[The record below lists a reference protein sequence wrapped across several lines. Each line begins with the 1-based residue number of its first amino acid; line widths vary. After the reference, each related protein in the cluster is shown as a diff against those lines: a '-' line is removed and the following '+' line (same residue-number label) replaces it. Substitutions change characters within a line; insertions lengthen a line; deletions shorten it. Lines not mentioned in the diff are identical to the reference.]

1 MTFFISNRHALRL
14 VRSSLLRSGSA
25 CALTLRRRRGL
36 ALLEL
41 LAIGPVRAWL
51 RTCRPA
57 PALTAR
63 CAASASGGWGDLRA
77 PGGGAGTGS
86 SGLRSQSLRQLPG
99 LARSEERRVGK
110 ECRSRWA
117 PDH

>member
-41 LAIGPVRAWL
+41 LAIGPVRAAL

-63 CAASASGGWGDLRA
+63 CAASASGGWGDLPEPVA
-77 PGGGAGTGS
+77 GAGIGS
-86 SGLRSQSLRQLPG
+86 SGPRLRCLRQLQEWAGCGRGPESAG
-99 LARSEERRVGK
+99 RS
-110 ECRSRWA
+110 
-117 PDH
+117 